1 MFKILVEDDES
12 IFQIETDELKY
23 KSPNTIFLNEES
35 VNFDFKNSLSSILPL
50 NELKISDEN
59 FLSEN
64 KKDIEET
71 LTRSIFYVETSENI
85 NNQYNKKKNL
95 IESTKKK
102 KEKEKEILS
111 KKTQNLIIINNE
123 EIDELNF
130 LFQLKKIGKNKNKPK
145 SILKNSSISSTDVI
159 SKNSNDKNYIFKIS
173 KRKSKYN
180 ILSKEQKKKILKD
193 LKLYSTK
200 YVSSKYNVS
209 IRNLVRWKK
218 LGIERKKGSG
228 RKFKDPYLENKMLN
242 YYYENDKITT
252 KQFREKAKEL
262 CSDSSFKAST
272 GWLMRIKR
280 KFNLVFVKY

>member
-1 MFKILVEDDES
+1 MFKILVEDEDS
-12 IFQIETDELKY
+12 IFQIESDELRY
-23 KSPNTIFLNEES
+23 KFYNTIFFNEES
-35 VNFDFKNSLSSILPL
+35 GNFDFKNSLSSILTL
-50 NELKISDEN
+50 NELKISDDN
-59 FLSEN
+59 FLTDN
-64 KKDIEET
+64 KKEIEDN
-71 LTRSIFYVETSENI
+71 LTRSIFYVETLENTNHEY
-85 NNQYNKKKNL
+85 NNKNTS
-95 IESTKKK
+95 IGISKKK
-102 KEKEKEILS
+102 KENEILS
-111 KKTQNLIIINNE
+111 KKNENLIIINNE

-130 LFQLKKIGKNKNKPK
+130 LFQLKKIGKNKKKPK
-145 SILKNSSISSTDVI
+145 SILKNSSILSTDII

-193 LKLYSTK
+193 LKVYSTK

-228 RKFKDPYLENKMLN
+228 RKYKDPYLENKMLK

-280 KFNLVFVKY
+280 KYNLVFVKY

>member
-1 MFKILVEDDES
+1 MFKILVEDEDS
-12 IFQIETDELKY
+12 IFQIESDELRY
-23 KSPNTIFLNEES
+23 KFYNTIFFNEES
-35 VNFDFKNSLSSILPL
+35 GNFDFKNSLSSILTL
-50 NELKISDEN
+50 NELKISDDN
-59 FLSEN
+59 FLTDN
-64 KKDIEET
+64 KKEIEDN
-71 LTRSIFYVETSENI
+71 LTRSIFYVETLENTNHEY
-85 NNQYNKKKNL
+85 NNKNTS
-95 IESTKKK
+95 IGISKKK
-102 KEKEKEILS
+102 KENEILS
-111 KKTQNLIIINNE
+111 KKNENLIIINNE

-193 LKLYSTK
+193 LKVYSTK

-252 KQFREKAKEL
+252 KQFREKAKEF

-280 KFNLVFVKY
+280 KYNLVFVKY

>member
-1 MFKILVEDDES
+1 MFKILVEDEDS
-12 IFQIETDELKY
+12 IFQIESDELRY
-23 KSPNTIFLNEES
+23 KFYNTIFFNEES
-35 VNFDFKNSLSSILPL
+35 GNFDFKNSLSSILTL
-50 NELKISDEN
+50 NELKISDDN
-59 FLSEN
+59 FLTDN
-64 KKDIEET
+64 KKEIEDN
-71 LTRSIFYVETSENI
+71 LTRSIFYVETLENTNHEY
-85 NNQYNKKKNL
+85 NNKNTS
-95 IESTKKK
+95 IGISKKK
-102 KEKEKEILS
+102 KENEILS
-111 KKTQNLIIINNE
+111 KKNENLIIINNE

-130 LFQLKKIGKNKNKPK
+130 LFQLKKIGKNKKKPK
-145 SILKNSSISSTDVI
+145 SILKNSSILSTDII

-193 LKLYSTK
+193 LKVYSTK

-272 GWLMRIKR
+272 GWLMRIKK
-280 KFNLVFVKY
+280 KFNLVFMKY